1 MMLQRSLAFA
11 ALMLLV
17 ACGGGSSPSIF
28 PTGPTAA
35 SVAVQPGDLPSGMQR
50 CDLSGDIDSYLSKA
64 KDKDPGTYTS
74 VKAEWDAAKK
84 QGATAAYVAFYTDS
98 AAHCASIQSNT
109 ADVTAATY
117 KLVVNFAIQFKDEAS
132 ASKGYANESIF
143 GVSKSSLKGGV
154 EGTATGLGPNSVI
167 LSTSLGKQ
175 SYYVAAWQN
184 KAFIVI
190 LLILNIDPATCKK
203 VADAENS
210 RIK

>member
-1 MMLQRSLAFA
+1 
-11 ALMLLV
+11 
-17 ACGGGSSPSIF
+17 
-28 PTGPTAA
+28 
-35 SVAVQPGDLPSGMQR
+35 MQR

-64 KDKDPGTYTS
+64 KDKDPGTYAS
-74 VKAEWDAAKK
+74 VKGEWDAAKK

-98 AAHCASIQSNT
+98 APHCASIQSNT

-117 KLVVNFAIQFKDEAS
+117 KLVVNFALQFKDEAS
-132 ASKGYANESIF
+132 ASKGYASESIF

-154 EGTATGLGPNSVI
+154 EGTATGLGPNSVV
-167 LSTSLGKQ
+167 LSTSLGIQ

-210 RIK
+210 RTK